1 MKKTLAL
8 ILAVLMVVALFAGCG
23 KDTTTPTTPS
33 TDTPSSSAPST
44 GTETPSEP
52 SETPDAP
59 VEEDSP
65 YNFAKGKFAKDENG
79 FALEKFE
86 YDKPLTTTDETL
98 SFWTVCWSP
107 ALMPESG
114 DWNDLGYAQGQEERT
129 GVHIEYVITDGAT
142 RAENFSVLLA
152 ADDLCD
158 LNASGQFFYTG
169 TVEEGIY
176 EEEFFVNIY
185 DYMDYCPNYI
195 YEATNRNPNDADTR
209 LGIFYKP
216 DLIYAFHSMT
226 DRVQISMSGFI
237 RADWL
242 DDMGKKPED
251 IVTWD
256 DLEVVFEFMLN
267 NYETCDGPMAMLQFL
282 DMSGSWSMN
291 AFDTLP
297 YVSADAAPLTFQVDG
312 KVTFANSTQNDF
324 ELMTM
329 LNRFWNKGLIIKNW
343 AGCATNTD
351 FKGIRD
357 GRIGYFVNSATG
369 PYEITDNN
377 GDPDCYWLPLQK
389 TLRYPGQVI
398 HLGESHSRLTGYG
411 HTNVAASCENIPLAI
426 SWCDWRYSDSGSF
439 FVSYG
444 VQGEIWDYNEEGQ
457 IRFTEWT
464 VNNPAGVNYEWVL
477 IVHTMDQLA
486 EHGLEIAARK
496 FAQEGGEGIAA
507 CYDVWDN
514 FEYDAAYQWPTGL
527 TLTDEQTEENAQYS
541 NDVATYCAE
550 NYLAFLDNSK
560 PLTEWD
566 SYVAGLKAIGL
577 DAMGEIYQEC
587 LDNYYAE
594 Q

>member
-23 KDTTTPTTPS
+23 PKETPNTPS
-33 TDTPSSSAPST
+33 TDTNTPSSSTPST
-44 GTETPSEP
+44 GNEGDTTEEQ
-52 SETPDAP
+52 P
-59 VEEDSP
+59 VEESP
-65 YNFAKGKFAKDENG
+65 YNFAAGNFKADENG
-79 FALEKFE
+79 LALEKYE
-86 YDKPLTTTDETL
+86 YTKPLTTTDETL

-107 ALMPESG
+107 ALMPASG
-114 DWNDLGYAQGQEERT
+114 DWNDLGYAQGQEEAT
-129 GVHIEYVITDGAT
+129 GVHIEYVVTDGAT

-176 EEEFFVNIY
+176 DEEFFVNIY
-185 DYMDYCPNYI
+185 DYREYCPNYI
-195 YEATNRNPNDADTR
+195 YEATKDPLDDVTR
-209 LGIFYKP
+209 KGIFYKE
-216 DLIYAFHSMT
+216 DLIYAFHCMT
-226 DRVQISMSGFI
+226 DRQQISMSGFI

-251 IVTWD
+251 VVTWD
-256 DLEVVFEFMLN
+256 DLETVFEFMLN
-267 NYETCDGPMAMLQFL
+267 NYETCDGPMAMLQFI

-297 YVSADAAPLTFQVDG
+297 YVSAEAAPLTYHIDG
-312 KVTFANSTQNDF
+312 KVKFANSEQNDF

-369 PYEITDNN
+369 PHEITDNT

-389 TLRYPGQVI
+389 TLRYEGQVI
-398 HLGESHSRLTGYG
+398 HLGESHSRVVGYG
-411 HTNVAASCENIPLAI
+411 HTNVSASCENIPLAI

-439 FVSYG
+439 FCSYG
-444 VQGEIWDYNEEGQ
+444 VEGEIWEYNEEGK
-457 IRFTEWT
+457 IRFTEFT
-464 VNNPAGVNYEWVL
+464 VNNPAGINYEWVL
-477 IVHTMDQLA
+477 IVHTLDQLA
-486 EHGLEIAARK
+486 EHGLEIASRK

-514 FEYDAAYQWPTGL
+514 FEYDAAYQWPAGL
-527 TLTDEQTEENAQYS
+527 TLSDDQSEEAARYS
-541 NDVATYCAE
+541 NDVATYVAE

-566 SYVAGLKAIGL
+566 SYVQGLRDIGL
-577 DAMGEIYQEC
+577 DEMGVIYQEC
-587 LDNYYAE
+587 LDAYFAAE
-594 Q
+594 A

>member
-23 KDTTTPTTPS
+23 KDNTPSTPS
-33 TDTPSSSAPST
+33 TDTNTPSSS
-44 GTETPSEP
+44 TPSEGNGG
-52 SETPDAP
+52 ETTEQP
-59 VEEDSP
+59 EEESP
-65 YNFAKGKFAKDENG
+65 YNFAAGNFKADENG
-79 FALEKFE
+79 LALEKYE
-86 YDKPLTTTDETL
+86 YTKPLTTTDETL

-107 ALMPESG
+107 ALMPASG
-114 DWNDLGYAQGQEERT
+114 DWNDLGYAQGQEEAT
-129 GVHIEYVITDGAT
+129 GVHIEYVVTDGAT

-176 EEEFFVNIY
+176 DEEFFVNIY
-185 DYMDYCPNYI
+185 DYREYCPNYI
-195 YEATNRNPNDADTR
+195 YEATKDPLDDVTR
-209 LGIFYKP
+209 KGVFYKD
-216 DLIYAFHSMT
+216 DLIYAFHCMT
-226 DRVQISMSGFI
+226 DRQQISMSGFI

-251 IVTWD
+251 VVTWD
-256 DLEVVFEFMLN
+256 DLETVFEFMLS

-297 YVSADAAPLTFQVDG
+297 YVSAEAAPLTYHIDG
-312 KVTFANSTQNDF
+312 KVKFANSEQNDF

-369 PYEITDNN
+369 PYEITDNT

-389 TLRYPGQVI
+389 TLRYEGQVI
-398 HLGESHSRLTGYG
+398 HLGESHSRVVGYG
-411 HTNVAASCENIPLAI
+411 HTNVSASCENIPLAI

-439 FVSYG
+439 FCSYG
-444 VQGEIWDYNEEGQ
+444 VEGEIWEYNEEGE
-457 IRFTEWT
+457 IRFTDWT

-477 IVHTMDQLA
+477 IVHTLDQLA
-486 EHGLEIAARK
+486 EHGLEIASRK

-514 FEYDAAYQWPTGL
+514 FEYDAAYQWPAGL
-527 TLTDEQTEENAQYS
+527 TLSDDQSEEAARYS
-541 NDVATYCAE
+541 NDVATYVAE

-566 SYVAGLKAIGL
+566 SYVQGLRDIGL
-577 DAMGEIYQEC
+577 DEMAVIYQEC
-587 LDNYYAE
+587 LDAYFAAE
-594 Q
+594 A

>member
-23 KDTTTPTTPS
+23 KDTTTTTPS
-33 TDTPSSSAPST
+33 TDTNTPSSS
-44 GTETPSEP
+44 TPSEGNGG
-52 SETPDAP
+52 ETTEQP
-59 VEEDSP
+59 EEESP
-65 YNFAKGKFAKDENG
+65 YNFAAGNFKADENG
-79 FALEKFE
+79 LALEKYE
-86 YDKPLTTTDETL
+86 YTKPLTTTDETL

-107 ALMPESG
+107 ALMPASG
-114 DWNDLGYAQGQEERT
+114 DWNDLGYAQGQEEAT
-129 GVHIEYVITDGAT
+129 GVHIEYVVTDGAT

-176 EEEFFVNIY
+176 DEEFFVNIY
-185 DYMDYCPNYI
+185 DYREYCPNYI
-195 YEATNRNPNDADTR
+195 YEATKDPLDDVTR
-209 LGIFYKP
+209 KGVFYKD
-216 DLIYAFHSMT
+216 DLIYAFHCMT
-226 DRVQISMSGFI
+226 DRQQISMSGFI

-251 IVTWD
+251 VVTWD
-256 DLEVVFEFMLN
+256 DLETVFEFMLS

-297 YVSADAAPLTFQVDG
+297 YVSAEAAPLTYHIDG
-312 KVTFANSTQNDF
+312 KVKFANSEQNDF

-369 PYEITDNN
+369 PYEITDNT

-389 TLRYPGQVI
+389 TLRYEGQVI
-398 HLGESHSRLTGYG
+398 HLGESHSRVVGYG
-411 HTNVAASCENIPLAI
+411 HTNVSASCENIPLAI

-439 FVSYG
+439 FCSYG
-444 VQGEIWDYNEEGQ
+444 VEGEIWEYNEEGE
-457 IRFTEWT
+457 IRFTDWT

-477 IVHTMDQLA
+477 IVHTLDQLA
-486 EHGLEIAARK
+486 EHGLEIASRK

-514 FEYDAAYQWPTGL
+514 FEYDAAYQWPAGL
-527 TLTDEQTEENAQYS
+527 TLSDDQSEEAARYS
-541 NDVATYCAE
+541 NDVATYVAE

-566 SYVAGLKAIGL
+566 SYVQGLRDIGL
-577 DAMGEIYQEC
+577 DEMTVIYQEC
-587 LDNYYAE
+587 LDAYFAAE
-594 Q
+594 A